1 MMQNIIGMGLL
12 LGLVAILIVLAAG
25 VSNIAHMVAGV
36 MP

>member
-1 MMQNIIGMGLL
+1 MQNIIGMGLL
-12 LGLVAILIVLAAG
+12 LGLVATLIVLAAG